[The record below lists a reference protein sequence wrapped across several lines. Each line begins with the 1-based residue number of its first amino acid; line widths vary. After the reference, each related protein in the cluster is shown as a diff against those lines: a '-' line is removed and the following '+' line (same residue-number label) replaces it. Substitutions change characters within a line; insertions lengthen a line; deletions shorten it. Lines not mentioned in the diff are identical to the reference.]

1 MAANQFG
8 IDMGEIYRTTAAVKG
23 ARTANKLSELNLS
36 EKEYDIAQR
45 PKREAFQNK
54 LTDLRGKA
62 AFGGRDSAMAQEQ
75 LLSLDPENGPK
86 FIEALATMDTAKR
99 DAVKRSVDEMGQ
111 MSGYVLQGKTPEE
124 QERRYQLVRGNM
136 PEETQAKMPDVYDPQ
151 FMELSLAKSV
161 SMDQLLEAPEVVSAG
176 GKEQHYKGGVK
187 VNEFNKPIKEGSGSG
202 SGKGGLKS
210 ADESFMQKA
219 AVNIMGGMY
228 DREGNISMLSKIARG
243 DVQAITTKAS
253 ELFAMG
259 GITRS
264 RAVTKAATDL
274 GIEIPDLSKPNQ
286 EAQENPN
293 DPLGLL

>member
-62 AFGGRDSAMAQEQ
+62 AFGGEGSEVAQEQ

-202 SGKGGLKS
+202 AGKGGLKS
-210 ADESFMQKA
+210 GDESLMYKQSA
-219 AVNIMGGMY
+219 ELLGGIF
-228 DREGNISMLSKIARG
+228 DQSGNITNLDPDTRNK
-243 DVQAITTKAS
+243 VQAVTTEATKI
-253 ELFAMG
+253 FRDG
-259 GITRS
+259 GVTRAQ
-264 RAVTKAATDL
+264 AVTQAAKKY
-274 GIEIPDLSKPNQ
+274 GFNIEDVPG
-286 EAQENPN
+286 QENPN